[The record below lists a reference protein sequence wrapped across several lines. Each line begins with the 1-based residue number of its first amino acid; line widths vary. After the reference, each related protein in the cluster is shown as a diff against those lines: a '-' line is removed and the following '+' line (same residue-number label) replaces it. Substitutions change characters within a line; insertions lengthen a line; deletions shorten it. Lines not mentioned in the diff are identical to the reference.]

1 MALQKQNFNIPIS
14 LGLDQK
20 TDPFQVE
27 TGRALRLEN
36 ARFFKTGKLQ
46 KRFGLVALPTSS
58 DSTAINSTTVSAV
71 VADNEY
77 LAVKTSNGVYGYSEG
92 SQKWRRQ
99 VPLVTGAKIQ
109 TETISING
117 YDQYFQD
124 QDTTSDGTHTAFA
137 FMQNI
142 GSSYFVAVILK
153 DNLTGE
159 IKTNSI
165 GLATGMTVRVACV
178 KSSGVVRVHL
188 FYFQSP
194 SLRRAIFDEDLN
206 ILSSGTVIVSAAVT
220 SQYDLCKSTDR
231 IFVARLTTTSLE
243 LRAYDFGGTQTDN
256 NSFTVTNAIDST
268 ASGARGMG
276 IILEGSTL
284 HLTWASVTSITLMG
298 FSTAFS
304 NTIPE
309 YNLSTTTVTY
319 RVTLAYDGTNLYRIS
334 DRLPLG
340 AANQYEGLIEV
351 ISIGAS
357 YARTSFES
365 FYRLNIASQAF
376 VIGTKVY
383 FIGVCNE
390 AINKTFTIFNASD
403 YTMVQ
408 YFTPGSADAPNL
420 PGTIQSVPMVPKCTV
435 INSEVYTSLPKV
447 KIETDD
453 LLGIQHGTLDV
464 SLRFSSNYLDNSR
477 SKIGDRI
484 YLQDGYTLEMDKNRP
499 HENGFVLNPHIIAAT
514 GIAGVADPAV
524 ASKSFAYQIVY
535 EYYDSQG
542 NLTRSGVSNIA
553 LTGTT
558 GASTQ
563 LIRVRFPN
571 PLASLK
577 YSTFDN
583 IKQVVAA
590 IYRTTTGPG
599 SVFYRVGQLS
609 LINNGEYADYAD
621 DLADSL
627 ITDNQ
632 TIYTTGNVLANTA
645 APAAQYCFS
654 GGNRLFLVGLEE
666 KDEVAYSKKQLFGQS
681 VAFSDLFRLRVSSG
695 TFSDKSPLNSGAY
708 MDGKIILF
716 RQQSIYFLQGD
727 GPTDTGLGGFSEP
740 EIISSDAG
748 CTEPRS
754 VLNTP
759 EGVMFK
765 SAKGIYLLNRG
776 LSTEY
781 IGAAVED
788 FNSANIHSAI
798 LNDKANEARFYLTTG
813 ICLVYNYLFKTW
825 STFTDQGSVDSD
837 SWKAQPVVIK
847 SNTVFQETENTFKD
861 GSNYYSMTYGTPW
874 LKPDL
879 LQGYFRVYRLFII
892 GTNKSSHTLKLRIYT
907 DYNDSVYEEYSL
919 VLNTTEQPQYQFQVH
934 MSKQKVESIRFELF
948 DTNHA
953 ALSTGEAYDLSNIQ
967 IEMGIK
973 AGGFKLAATKQ
984 Y

>member
-77 LAVKTSNGVYGYSEG
+77 IAAKTSNGVYGYSEG

-109 TETISING
+109 TELISVNG
-117 YDQYFQD
+117 FDHIYQD
-124 QDTTSDGTHTAFA
+124 QDTTSDGTHTAFSYL
-137 FMQNI
+137 QTI
-142 GSSYFVAVILK
+142 GATYFAAVILK

-165 GLATGMTVRVACV
+165 SLSAGMTVRVACV
-178 KSSGVVRVHL
+178 KSNGLVRVHL
-188 FYFQSP
+188 FYFQAP
-194 SLRRAIFDEDLN
+194 NMRRAIFDEDLDV
-206 ILSSGTVIVSAAVT
+206 ITSGTNIVSAAVT
-220 SQYDLCKSTDR
+220 SQYDLCKSANR
-231 IFVARLTTTSLE
+231 IYIARLTTTSLE
-243 LRAYDFGGTQTDN
+243 LRGYDFDGVQTN
-256 NSFTVTNAIDST
+256 TASFTVTNGIAST
-268 ASGARGMG
+268 GAAARGMCL
-276 IILEGSTL
+276 ILAESTL
-284 HLTWASVTSITLMG
+284 HLSWIAAASNVIMG
-298 FSTAFS
+298 FSTALA

-309 YNLSTTTVTY
+309 YNFSTGTTSY
-319 RVTLAYDGTNLYRIS
+319 RVSISFDGTNLYRIS
-334 DRLPLG
+334 DRFPLSV
-340 AANQYEGLIEV
+340 ANQFEGLIEV
-351 ISIGAS
+351 ISVGAS
-357 YARTSFES
+357 YLQTSFSS
-365 FYRLNIASQAF
+365 FYRLNIASQSF
-376 VIGTKVY
+376 VIGGKVY

-408 YFTPGSADAPNL
+408 YFTPGSADTPNL
-420 PGTIQSVPMVPKCTV
+420 PSTLQGVPMVPKCTV
-435 INSEVYTSLPKV
+435 INSEVYTVLPRVKV
-447 KIETDD
+447 ETDD
-453 LLGIQHGTLDV
+453 LNGIQHGTMDV
-464 SLRFSSNYLDNSR
+464 SLRFSSNFLDNAR

-499 HENGFVLNPHIIAAT
+499 HENGFVLNPHIISAA
-514 GIAGVADPAV
+514 GIAGVSDPEIAN
-524 ASKSFAYQIVY
+524 KSFAYQIVY

-558 GASTQ
+558 PANSQ
-563 LIRVRFPN
+563 FVRVRFVN

-609 LINNGEYADYAD
+609 LVNTGEYADYAD

-632 TIYTTGNVLANTA
+632 IIYTTGDVLANAA

-681 VAFSDLFRLRVSSG
+681 VAFSDFFRLRVSSG

-716 RQQSIYFLQGD
+716 RRQSIYFLQGD

-740 EIISSDAG
+740 EIISADAG
-748 CTEPRS
+748 CVEPRS

-765 SAKGIYLLNRG
+765 SAKGIYILTRG

-781 IGAAVED
+781 VGAAVEN
-788 FNSANIHSAI
+788 FNSANIHSSI

-825 STFTDQGSVDSD
+825 STFTDQGSIDSD
-837 SWKAQPVVIK
+837 SWKSQPVVIK

-861 GSNYYSMTYGTPW
+861 GTGFYSMTYGTPW
-874 LKPDL
+874 LKPDI

-907 DYNDSVYEEYSL
+907 DYDDSVYEEYSL
-919 VLNTTEQPQYQFQVH
+919 AFNTTEQPQYQFQVH

-948 DTNHA
+948 DTDHA
-953 ALSTGEAYDLSNIQ
+953 NASSGEAYDLSNIQ

>member
-36 ARFFKTGKLQ
+36 ARFYKTGKLQ

-77 LAVKTSNGVYGYSEG
+77 LAVKTTNGVYGYSEG
-92 SQKWRRQ
+92 SEKWRRQ

-109 TETISING
+109 TELVSVNG
-117 YDQYFQD
+117 YDHLYQD

-137 FMQNI
+137 YLQTI
-142 GSSYFVAVILK
+142 GATYFAAVILK
-153 DNLTGE
+153 DNSTGE

-165 GLATGMTVRVACV
+165 ALSVGMTVRVACV
-178 KSSGVVRVHL
+178 KSNGLVRVHL
-188 FYFQSP
+188 FYFQAP
-194 SLRRAIFDEDLN
+194 NMRRAIFDEDLEV
-206 ILSSGTVIVSAAVT
+206 ITSGTSIVSAVIT
-220 SQYDLCKSTDR
+220 SQYDLCKSSNR
-231 IFVARLTTTSLE
+231 IYIARLTTTSLE
-243 LRAYDFGGTQTDN
+243 MRGYDFDGVQTN
-256 NSFTVTNAIDST
+256 TASFTVTNGIAST
-268 ASGARGMG
+268 AAAARGMCL
-276 IILEGSTL
+276 ILSGSTL
-284 HLTWASVTSITLMG
+284 HLSWSASTSLVIMG
-298 FSTAFS
+298 FSTALA

-309 YNLSTTTVTY
+309 YNVSTGTANY
-319 RVTLAYDGTNLYRIS
+319 RVSIAFDGTNIYRIS
-334 DRLPLG
+334 DRLPLS
-340 AANQYEGLIEV
+340 AANEYEGLIEV
-351 ISIGAS
+351 LSVGAS
-357 YARTSFES
+357 YLQTSSTS
-365 FYRLNIASQAF
+365 FYRLNLASQAF

-390 AINKTFTIFNASD
+390 AINKTFTIFNATD

-408 YFTPGSADAPNL
+408 YFTPGSADTPNVPATL
-420 PGTIQSVPMVPKCTV
+420 QGIPMVPKCTV
-435 INSEVYTSLPKV
+435 INSEVYTVLPRVKV
-447 KIETDD
+447 ETDD
-453 LLGIQHGTLDV
+453 FNGVQHGTMDV
-464 SLRFSSNYLDNSR
+464 SLRFSSNFLDNAR

-514 GIAGVADPAV
+514 AIAGVADPAV
-524 ASKSFAYQIVY
+524 ANKSFAYQVVY

-542 NLTRSGVSNIA
+542 NLTRSGVSAIA

-558 GASTQ
+558 GANTQ
-563 LIRVRFPN
+563 NIRVRIAN

-583 IKQVVAA
+583 IKQVNVV

-599 SVFYRVGQLS
+599 SVFYRVGQLAM
-609 LINNGEYADYAD
+609 INTGESADFSD
-621 DLADSL
+621 DIDDTIL
-627 ITDNQ
+627 TDNQ
-632 TIYTTGNVLANTA
+632 TIYTTGDVLANAA

-666 KDEVAYSKKQLFGQS
+666 KDEVAYSKKQPFGQS
-681 VAFSDLFRLRVSSG
+681 VAFADLFRLRVSSG

-708 MDGKIILF
+708 MDGKVILF
-716 RQQSIYFLQGD
+716 RRQSIYFLQGD
-727 GPTDTGLGGFSEP
+727 GPTDTGLGSFSEP

-748 CTEPRS
+748 CVEPRS

-765 SAKGIYLLNRG
+765 SAKGIYLLTRG

-781 IGAAVED
+781 VGAPVED

-813 ICLVYNYLFKTW
+813 VCLVYNYLFKTW
-825 STFTDQGSVDSD
+825 STFTDQGTVDSD
-837 SWKAQPVVIK
+837 SWQGLPVVIK
-847 SNTVFQETENTFKD
+847 SNTVFQETENIFQD
-861 GSNYYSMTYGTPW
+861 GTSYYSMTYGTPW

-879 LQGYFRVYRLFII
+879 LQGYFRVYRLYII

-907 DYNDSVYEEYSL
+907 DYDDSTYEEYSL
-919 VLNTTEQPQYQFQVH
+919 VLNTSEQPQYQFQVH
-934 MSKQKVESIRFELF
+934 MTKQKVESIRFELF
-948 DTNHA
+948 DTDHA
-953 ALSTGEAYDLSNIQ
+953 SASTGEAYDLSNIQ

>member
-36 ARFFKTGKLQ
+36 ARFYKTGKLQ

-77 LAVKTSNGVYGYSEG
+77 LAVKTSNGVYGYSDG
-92 SQKWRRQ
+92 SDKWRRQ

-109 TETISING
+109 TELVAING
-117 YDQYFQD
+117 YDHIYQD
-124 QDTTSDGTHTAFA
+124 QDTTSDGSHTVFA
-137 FMQNI
+137 YLQTI
-142 GSSYFVAVILK
+142 GATYFACVILK
-153 DNLTGE
+153 DNSTGE

-165 GLATGMTVRVACV
+165 ALSASMTVRVACV

-188 FYFQSP
+188 FYFQAP
-194 SLRRAIFDEDLN
+194 NLRRAIFDEDLDV
-206 ILSSGTVIVSAAVT
+206 ITSGTNIVSAVTT
-220 SQYDLCKSTDR
+220 SQYDLCKSPNR
-231 IFVARLTTTSLE
+231 IYIARLTTTSLE
-243 LRAYDFGGTQTDN
+243 LRGYDFDGVQTDTG
-256 NSFTVTNAIDST
+256 SFTVTNGILST
-268 ASGARGMG
+268 ATAAYGMNL
-276 IILEGSTL
+276 ILAGSTL
-284 HLTWASVTSITLMG
+284 HLSWSSTTSLTIMG
-298 FSTAFS
+298 FSTALA

-309 YNLSTTTVTY
+309 YNVATTATSY
-319 RVTLAYDGTNLYRIS
+319 RVTLAFDGTNIYRIT
-334 DRLPLG
+334 DRAPLVV
-340 AANQYEGLIEV
+340 ANEYEGLIEV
-351 ISIGAS
+351 ISVGAS
-357 YARTSFES
+357 YLQTSTTS
-365 FYRLNIASQAF
+365 FYRLNLASQAF

-390 AINKTFTIFNASD
+390 DINQTFTIFNATD

-408 YFTPGSADAPNL
+408 YFTPGSADTPNL
-420 PGTIQSVPMVPKCTV
+420 PGTSQGVSMVPKCTV
-435 INSEVYTSLPKV
+435 LNSEVYTCLPKMKV
-447 KIETDD
+447 EIDD
-453 LLGIQHGTLDV
+453 LNGLQHGTMDV
-464 SLRFSSNYLDNSR
+464 SLRFTSNYLDNSR

-499 HENGFVLNPHIIAAT
+499 HENGFVLNPHIISAT
-514 GIAGVADPAV
+514 GIAGVADPEV
-524 ASKSFAYQIVY
+524 SNKSFAYQIVY

-542 NLTRSGVSNIA
+542 NLTRSSVSNIA

-563 LIRVRFPN
+563 FVRVRFPN

-590 IYRTTTGPG
+590 IYRTVSGPG
-599 SVFYRVGQLS
+599 SVFYRVGQLN
-609 LINNGEYADYAD
+609 LINNGEYSDYAD

-627 ITDNQ
+627 LTNNQ
-632 TIYTTGNVLANTA
+632 TIYTTGDVLANAA

-681 VAFSDLFRLRVSSG
+681 VAFADLFRLRVSSG

-716 RQQSIYFLQGD
+716 RRQSIYFLQGD
-727 GPTDTGLGGFSEP
+727 GPTDTGLGSFSEP

-748 CTEPRS
+748 CIEPRS

-765 SAKGIYLLNRG
+765 SAKGIYLLTRG

-781 IGAAVED
+781 IGAPVED
-788 FNSANIHSAI
+788 YNSFNIQSAI
-798 LNDKANEARFYLTTG
+798 LNDKANEARFYLTSG
-813 ICLVYNYLFKTW
+813 VCLVYNYLFKTW
-825 STFTDQGSVDSD
+825 SVFTDQGTVDSD
-837 SWKAQPVVIK
+837 SWQGLPVVIK
-847 SNTVFQETENTFKD
+847 SNTVFQETENIFQD
-861 GSNYYSMTYGTPW
+861 GTSYYSMTYGTPW

-879 LQGYFRVYRLFII
+879 LQGYFRVYRLYII
-892 GTNKSSHTLKLRIYT
+892 GSNKSSHTLKLRIYT
-907 DYNDSVYEEYSL
+907 DYDDSTYEEYSL
-919 VLNTTEQPQYQFQVH
+919 VLNTSEQPQYQFQVH
-934 MSKQKVESIRFELF
+934 MTKQKVESIRFELF
-948 DTNHA
+948 DTDHA
-953 ALSTGEAYDLSNIQ
+953 TLSTGEAYDLSNIQ
-967 IEMGIK
+967 IEMGMK